1 MQFCVLCTWLVYV
14 GAGGGGWKINK
25 SSLRIRSAVWFGMF
39 VAVGKVVGEIKFG
52 SASVKVNQSEREGN
66 ACYRGQGLTAF
77 LAPRLAQQ

>member
-1 MQFCVLCTWLVYV
+1 MQFCVLCTWLVHV

-66 ACYRGQGLTAF
+66 ACYRGQGLTAC
-77 LAPRLAQQ
+77 LPS